1 MTGIKVSDYIRP
13 ISINDT
19 YSTHLDVFGKG
30 GLHSVASILE
40 RNAITQD
47 RRKEGMLAY
56 IADNKILYALLGGLT
71 NANWIK
77 LLDYSTGEILFN
89 IPCKENYTLVGDK
102 NNVVRQSPILIDIR
116 QDIVALRRNLDRFQ
130 RLDKLDHNRI
140 WIGDYENEPEERIN
154 IGVINLPILGAATFP
169 YPSIIPLPPI
179 AIPNPTFNPFSGFD
193 WLMSGPWLPQI
204 FAGSPNT
211 DNTSSETIISSSLA
225 MTQVKTAQAIKRLD
239 NAGFI
244 VKSRTI
250 DFNWENPAMLLIP
263 EAIKQLYG
271 LNTSYTFTQAQAL
284 DELGV
289 GLLKNDQGVL
299 SIATLTNNRF
309 WLGQNVGGTDNIPT
323 ETQYLPLA
331 NLTNLA
337 QNRLWLGDVNN
348 RPVETQY
355 LPIGNLTNLTSGR
368 VWQGDVNNRPVETQL
383 QLAPTDAT
391 YILQTPN
398 VNLPN
403 SQGLSALSILG
414 GILKCNGAGVVS
426 IASGGN
432 VPFVN
437 DYVTP
442 ANLAEERT
450 ERIGADSAI
459 ETALVA
465 LEAEVE
471 AEIAALAG
479 VVSLDI
485 LGTILGFIGITAGG
499 KAYGDYIRG
508 QTLNIKNTWKATDIN
523 DEAHN
528 AVGNFKFRYPSGYS
542 SDDRGHGTLW
552 FDSSG
557 RSSGH
562 RSEPGLRIFSW
573 DSGGDSIGSDDPI
586 APVHMGIFGYQNK
599 YSWIPVVPNPT
610 PRYKGFIFRSEFNN
624 DKNSDDY
631 RFPTKFGLYD
641 VTRTI
646 STLTH
651 QSWGWD
657 NQDSIFEYDYNNF
670 SFYKNVEHNNHVN
683 FKETVEHNNYV
694 NFKENVDFQKDV
706 KFLTKGSIKIP
717 VGNIG
722 ERPNNPEVGMLRYN
736 IEI

>member
-1 MTGIKVSDYIRP
+1 MKGIKVSDFIRP
-13 ISINDT
+13 LGATDT
-19 YSTHLDVFGKG
+19 YPTNLDIFGKG
-30 GLHSVASILE
+30 GIHSV
-40 RNAITQD
+40 NAILD
-47 RRKEGMLAY
+47 RDDITSERRSKGMFAFVEEDKSFYSLLKG
-56 IADNKILYALLGGLT
+56 IDNQGWVKLFGL
-71 NANWIK
+71 NEQNK
-77 LLDYSTGEILFN
+77 LDFQIFC
-89 IPCKENYTLVGDK
+89 PENYTLVGDK
-102 NNVVRQSPILIDIR
+102 NEIATPSPVLIDIR
-116 QDIVALRRNLDRFQ
+116 LDLIALRRNLDRFE

-140 WIGDYENEPEERIN
+140 WIGDYYNEPIERIN
-154 IGVINLPILGAATFP
+154 IGVINLPILGAALF
-169 YPSIIPLPPI
+169 PLPLLSTAIP
-179 AIPNPTFNPFSGFD
+179 IPNPTFNPTSP
-193 WLMSGPWLPQI
+193 LAYIMSSPWLPQI
-204 FAGSPNT
+204 YAGDPNLL
-211 DNTSSETIISSSLA
+211 NTSTETKISSSLA
-225 MTQVKTAQAIKRLD
+225 MTQINVAQAIKRLD

-244 VKSRTI
+244 VKNKTI
-250 DFNWENPAMLLIP
+250 NYSWENPIYSLVTDPLLI
-263 EAIKQLYG
+263 AAMKLYN
-271 LNTSYTFTQAQAL
+271 LDTTYTFTKAQAL
-284 DELGV
+284 DELGA
-289 GLLKNDQGVL
+289 GLLSNDNQGNL
-299 SIATLTNNRF
+299 SITTLSNNRF
-309 WLGQNVGGTDNIPT
+309 WLGQAVGERQNVPT

-331 NLTNLA
+331 NLTNLTSNKIW
-337 QNRLWLGDVNN
+337 QGINN
-348 RPVETQY
+348 RPTEVSLSEAG
-355 LPIGNLTNLTSGR
+355 IADKN
-368 VWQGDVNNRPVETQL
+368 
-383 QLAPTDAT
+383 AT

-398 VNLPN
+398 ANLPN

-414 GILKCNGAGVVS
+414 GILKCNGAGVIS

-485 LGTILGFIGITAGG
+485 LGTILGFIGVAAGG

-562 RSEPGLRIFSW
+562 HSEPGLRIFSW

-599 YSWIPVVPNPT
+599 YHIAPIPNPT
-610 PRYKGFIFRSEFNN
+610 PRYKGFIFRSEFHNE
-624 DKNSDDY
+624 DSGDDYY
-631 RFPTKFGLYD
+631 RFPKNFGLYD

-657 NQDSIFEYDYNNF
+657 NQDTIFEYDYQNF
-670 SFYKNVEHNNHVN
+670 N
-683 FKETVEHNNYV
+683 FEKP
-694 NFKENVDFQKDV
+694 V
-706 KFLTKGSIKIP
+706 KFNKNIILSIIKKADIP
-717 VGNIG
+717 L
-722 ERPNNPEVGMLRYN
+722 NPPLGMVLLV
-736 IEI
+736 EF